1 MSVKSFP
8 KYLYLTGDHWLSEKM
23 GSESYHQLVLE
34 LVEPINT
41 SEKLNEYITLFK
53 LTGEIERTNCI
64 KDSEL
69 GRLMIINYKGK
80 TDLSSSYYSQNYAD
94 YMLIPGKIAVYKC
107 VAIDKANP
115 ARIEINRKA
124 KETRKKRE
132 EIQKNSKTIEWMN
145 SKHVCLHKKV
155 IWDIVKKELKPLG
168 ISMDKIFFEVANW
181 QKEEKGENDKK
192 RNTI

>member
-1 MSVKSFP
+1 MSAKSFP
-8 KYLYLTGDHWLSEKM
+8 KHLYLTSDHWLSEKM
-23 GSESYHQLVLE
+23 GSESYHQVVLE

-41 SEKLNEYITLFK
+41 YEKLNEYITLFK

-69 GRLMIINYKGK
+69 GRLMIINHKSRS
-80 TDLSSSYYSQNYAD
+80 DLSSSCYSQNYAN

-107 VAIDKANP
+107 IAVNKANP

-132 EIQKNSKTIEWMN
+132 EIQKNSKTIQWMN
-145 SKHVCLHKKV
+145 SKRICLHKKV

-168 ISMDKIFFEVANW
+168 VSMDKICFEVANW
-181 QKEEKGENDKK
+181 QKEEKDENDKK